1 MGCAPELKRNRVWA
15 HIVCEE
21 AVMKYSLLRYM
32 SYAVLGFGFLY
43 MTWHMGRAFE
53 RGEGQEVTVTA
64 CRETRAGYDCR
75 EVEVEIGELRR
86 VYERAIEE
94 ESSGPATVRNS
105 DSLELTKR

>member
-1 MGCAPELKRNRVWA
+1 
-15 HIVCEE
+15 
-21 AVMKYSLLRYM
+21 MKYSLLRYL

-43 MTWHMGRAFE
+43 MTWHLGRAYE
-53 RGEGQEVTVTA
+53 GGDDRGVMVTA

-86 VYERAIEE
+86 VYERTIER
-94 ESSGPATVRNS
+94 ESSGPATVRNN